1 MVNLKR
7 SQVAIMNIQ
16 YKFFPLTKFLD
27 DAVKNQVQAVE
38 LWGAAPHFH
47 PEDMTYRD
55 IVAVR
60 HEIERRGLK
69 LICYTPEQCIYP
81 INLAA
86 PYESERRRSLKFFE
100 DAVRV
105 ASELGTD
112 KVLVTAGTG
121 YFDGSDYEEAWKYGK
136 EGLMQLGDLAE
147 HYGIMLA
154 LEAWR
159 EDESNLINNLESLK
173 KMMDELNHDHI
184 GAMLDTCPMV
194 LENKSPSDYL
204 RVFGDK
210 LIHVHFIDGTP
221 RDHLAWGDGILDMEG
236 YLKQFDLYGYKH
248 SLSLEITDGRYLMDP
263 EKSIQQSV
271 EKLYSII

>member
-1 MVNLKR
+1 M
-7 SQVAIMNIQ
+7 
-16 YKFFPLTKFLD
+16 
-27 DAVKNQVQAVE
+27 
-38 LWGAAPHFH
+38 
-47 PEDMTYRD
+47 
-55 IVAVR
+55 
-60 HEIERRGLK
+60 
-69 LICYTPEQCIYP
+69 
-81 INLAA
+81 
-86 PYESERRRSLKFFE
+86 
-100 DAVRV
+100 
-105 ASELGTD
+105 GTD

-147 HYGIMLA
+147 HYGITLA

-221 RDHLAWGDGILDMEG
+221 RGHLAWGDGILDMEG

-271 EKLYSII
+271 EKLYSVI